1 MLLSI
6 TNENNNNSG
15 DNETNNNGQC
25 DVMVVN
31 QEGGD
36 TREVRQSGRKQRQ
49 ANYVDNTIVRDSDDD
64 LVAVEPQTL
73 DAFKEGV

>member
-1 MLLSI
+1 MLGLSKPLGCVYSMLLSI

-36 TREVRQSGRKQRQ
+36 TREVR
-49 ANYVDNTIVRDSDDD
+49 
-64 LVAVEPQTL
+64 
-73 DAFKEGV
+73 